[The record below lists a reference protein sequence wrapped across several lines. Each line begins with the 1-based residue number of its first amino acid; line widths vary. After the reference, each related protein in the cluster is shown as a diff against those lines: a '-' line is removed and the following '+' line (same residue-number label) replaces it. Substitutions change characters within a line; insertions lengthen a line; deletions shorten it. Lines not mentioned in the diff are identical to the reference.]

1 MGPYGLSMGPHGL
14 YGSLWGAMGRYMS
27 MGQVRNAVAIVR
39 PPGHHAGPGAAGGFC
54 LFNNVA
60 VAARHGQSLAGGALR
75 VLILDWDVHHGNGT
89 QKIFEEDPSVLYI
102 SLHRHDGSFFPG
114 GSGGSPRRRGRGR
127 GTGFTIN
134 VGWGGPRAGDP
145 EYLLAMTRLV
155 LPVACQFSPQLV
167 LVSAGFDAGRG
178 DPLGGCLVSP
188 PTFGLMTHLLGGLA
202 GGRLVLVLEGGYNLG
217 ATAEG
222 MGQCLG
228 VLLGTPPVLPPPG
241 TPQPAALRD
250 LERSRRLQREWS
262 CLRLPHG
269 APPEPPPAAAEG
281 SDDVTRSDD
290 DITRGDNDITR
301 GGNDIT
307 CGGDDV
313 TAPPLD
319 AILRLEE
326 LHLGDPPGGAE
337 PPPGPAPLGGASAG
351 PPSPPCPEEEEPEEG
366 ALFAVTP
373 LLDCPHLG
381 AVAPPSGVGLEGGDA
396 PCRACGSRRENWLCL
411 SCHQVLCGRYVG
423 GHMLEHGGAEGH
435 PLVLSLRDLS
445 AWCYPCGGY
454 VHHPILIPAKTL
466 LHRLKFG
473 FDPPSC

>member
-1 MGPYGLSMGPHGL
+1 MGRSGMQ
-14 YGSLWGAMGRYMS
+14 WGAVGCSGAQWGDAVVAVRGRRGAHVSLLARTAALPARDLRAVAARFDSVFLSPRSYECARLAAGTACAAVS
-27 MGQVRNAVAIVR
+27 AVLRAQVRNAVAIVR

-60 VAARHGQSLAGGALR
+60 VAAQHGQSLAGGALR

-228 VLLGTPPVLPPPG
+228 VLLGTPPVLPPPRHPPTRG
-241 TPQPAALRD
+241 AAG
-250 LERSRRLQREWS
+250 
-262 CLRLPHG
+262 PG
-269 APPEPPPAAAEG
+269 AEPPPAAGVELPPPAPR
-281 SDDVTRSDD
+281 RSPRSPPPRQQRAAM
-290 DITRGDNDITR
+290 TSHAATMTSPAATMTSPAVAMTSRAAVMTSQPRPWTPSCAWRSCTSGTPR
-301 GGNDIT
+301 GGRSLLQ
-307 CGGDDV
+307 
-313 TAPPLD
+313 APPPWEGR
-319 AILRLEE
+319 AR
-326 LHLGDPPGGAE
+326 G
-337 PPPGPAPLGGASAG
+337 PPPPPARRRR
-351 PPSPPCPEEEEPEEG
+351 SP
-366 ALFAVTP
+366 
-373 LLDCPHLG
+373 
-381 AVAPPSGVGLEGGDA
+381 
-396 PCRACGSRRENWLCL
+396 RR
-411 SCHQVLCGRYVG
+411 GRCS
-423 GHMLEHGGAEGH
+423 
-435 PLVLSLRDLS
+435 P
-445 AWCYPCGGY
+445 
-454 VHHPILIPAKTL
+454 
-466 LHRLKFG
+466 
-473 FDPPSC
+473 